1 MGGDISKA
9 PKTSKI
15 ERFAIII
22 IFLRVLDALLVFD
35 IGNIMILIII
45 IFS

>member
-1 MGGDISKA
+1 MGVDISKA

-22 IFLRVLDALLVFD
+22 IFLRVLDALLIFD
-35 IGNIMILIII
+35 IGNIMILITI